1 MSTEKLEQSKN
12 EIPARKNLN
21 SSWFKFKFAE
31 YDDSNSYTVFFSR
44 SAQIY
49 DIVVNASKSKQY
61 NVGSI
66 PAGSSLCSTV
76 TVTVTETLSCPLA
89 ILCGTEPVSK
99 LTLFLYCCT
108 LNLFFSNKFF
118 LLNLASGDLA
128 LTDSEF

>member
-1 MSTEKLEQSKN
+1 MKIQHAKT
-12 EIPARKNLN
+12 
-21 SSWFKFKFAE
+21 WFKFKFAK
-31 YDDSNSYTVFFSR
+31 YDDSSSYTVFFSR

-108 LNLFFSNKFF
+108 LNLFFSNKIF